1 MSSRFSVWK
10 RWNDR
15 NALPDLSYPG
25 VYALCIS
32 GVSLSGK
39 PFGWRRGIV
48 YVGMTNSVG
57 GLASRLRQFDETVA
71 RRRRSHGG
79 AESVR
84 FKYRNYAR
92 LIQKLFV
99 SVCPFA
105 CNVTS
110 HIPRDLRQMGK
121 VAELEYVCLAR
132 YARKFGRLSEFN
144 DKARSP
150 KH

>member
-1 MSSRFSVWK
+1 MRSRFSVWK

-15 NALPDLSYPG
+15 NALPELSYPG

-48 YVGMTNSVG
+48 YVGMTNSAG
-57 GLASRLRQFDETVA
+57 GLASRLRQFDDTIA
-71 RRRRSHGG
+71 RRGRSHGG
-79 AESVR
+79 AERVR
-84 FKYRNYAR
+84 FKHRNYAR
-92 LIQKLFV
+92 LIEKLFV
-99 SVCPFA
+99 SVCPIA
-105 CNVTS
+105 CEVTS
-110 HIPRDLRQMGK
+110 NSPRVLRLMGK

-132 YARKFGRLSEFN
+132 YSCKFRRLPEFN
-144 DKARSP
+144 DKKLSP